1 MRKIRIEQNDLR
13 IGMRV
18 KVPIAGWWLGK
29 PNKKQIWFK
38 GIIHYIYVRNN
49 KIISVDI
56 NIKPSSYIGRMMFDE
71 NDLND
76 IYKCK

>member
-1 MRKIRIEQNDLR
+1 MRKIKISKEDLQ

-38 GIIHYIYVRNN
+38 GIVHFICRHNN
-49 KIISVDI
+49 EIIAAEI
-56 NIKPSSYIGRMMFDE
+56 NVKPSKYIGLMHFGKS
-71 NDLND
+71 DLNS
-76 IYKCK
+76 IYKCR